1 MKRYFRLFL
10 PILALC
16 FVAFAKKQPDVT
28 VRFHAEANR
37 MDGERFSTPAQLKY
51 PPRQTF
57 LQRIPAI
64 SERQIKA
71 IYPFQAADGTWGC
84 AFMLNPSGRLALE
97 VLSTDRRGSSVVAFV
112 STKTGTHQVIDMQID
127 KVITDGIITIQH
139 GLTELEVA
147 ALQKAFPAIAPSKT
161 AQQG

>member
-1 MKRYFRLFL
+1 MKFLFRLL
-10 PILALC
+10 PIIALC
-16 FVAFAKKQPDVT
+16 FVAAAKKPTIT

-37 MDGERFSTPAQLKY
+37 LDGERFSTPVQLKY

-57 LQRIPAI
+57 IQRVPVV

-71 IYPFQAADGTWGC
+71 IYPFQAEDGTWGC
-84 AFMLNPSGRLALE
+84 SFLLDNSGRLGLE
-97 VLSTDRRGSSVVAFV
+97 VVSTERRGSSLVAFV

-127 KVITDGIITIQH
+127 KVITDGIISIQH

-147 ALQKAFPAIAPSKT
+147 ALRKGFKSIAPST
-161 AQQG
+161 ATTAAR